1 MPASKS
7 AATSNP
13 AGDSAGAG
21 AVSDVQVPR
30 FPARSQRCR
39 SPVHAV
45 LQHTPSTQS
54 PDPHNDGVLHAPPRG
69 IGVRVGVDVIVGV
82 DVMVGVD
89 VTVPVLLAVAVAV
102 AVAVTVEV

>member
-45 LQHTPSTQS
+45 LQHTLSTQI
-54 PDPHNDGVLHAPPRG
+54 PDPHNDGVLHAPPSG
-69 IGVRVGVDVIVGV
+69 IGVLVGV